1 MQAEMAKQN
10 LTPKLLLTMEEA
22 AQMLSL
28 GRTYFYDLVMRNQIA
43 SVKIG
48 RKRRVPIVALQAYVD
63 RLMQVS

>member
-1 MQAEMAKQN
+1 MQVEKPHQN
-10 LTPKLLLTMEEA
+10 PAPKLLLTMEEA

-28 GRTYFYDLVMRNQIA
+28 GRTYFYDLVMRNQIV

-48 RKRRVPIVALQAYVD
+48 RKRRIPIVALHAYVD

>member
-1 MQAEMAKQN
+1 MQAETAKQN

>member
-1 MQAEMAKQN
+1 MQVKTVHQN
-10 LTPKLLLTMEEA
+10 LTPKLLLTIEEA

>member
-28 GRTYFYDLVMRNQIA
+28 GRTFVYDLVRRKQIA
-43 SVKIG
+43 TVKIG
-48 RKRRVPIVALQAYVD
+48 RARRVPIVAIEEFIAQELQK
-63 RLMQVS
+63 